1 MDDAISPTD
10 LIEAEALTR
19 VIERAYG
26 YDFHDYAQ
34 TSHVRRLRSAA
45 QQFGCASLSQL
56 QHLLLHEP
64 ASFTRFLSAVNIS
77 VTEFFRDGAAYAAV
91 KAEVIPLLATYG
103 RFKVWHAGCAS
114 GEELYSLA
122 IMLEH
127 AGILARAR
135 LYGTDISPQAL
146 TTARE
151 GLFKREQV
159 ERGEAAYAALGYAD
173 TLGSHFVENFGSALI
188 HKRYR
193 ERALFSDHN
202 LVSDANFGT
211 FELIVCRNVFI
222 YFDQRLQAR
231 VLELFRDALE
241 PGGYLWLGLRET
253 LMAESSQRDFECVD
267 RSHRLFR
274 RRRT

>member
-10 LIEAEALTR
+10 LIEAEALTQ
-19 VIERAYG
+19 VIEKAYG
-26 YDFHDYAQ
+26 YDFREYARI
-34 TSHVRRLRSAA
+34 THVRRLRSVA

-56 QHLLLHEP
+56 QHQLLHDP

-77 VTEFFRDGAAYAAV
+77 VTDFFRDADAYLTL
-91 KAEVIPLLATYG
+91 KQEVIPFLATYG
-103 RFKVWHAGCAS
+103 RIKVWHAGCAS

-127 AGILARAR
+127 AGILGRAR
-135 LYGTDISPQAL
+135 LYGTDISPEAL
-146 TTARE
+146 GKARE

-159 ERGEAAYAALGYAD
+159 QKCEPPYAKLGYPDSLAD
-173 TLGSHFVENFGSALI
+173 HFTENFGSALI
-188 HKRYR
+188 NKRYR

-202 LVSDANFGT
+202 LVSDANFGS

-222 YFDQRLQAR
+222 YFDHQLQIR

-253 LMAESSQRDFECVD
+253 MTAECSIRDFDCVD
-267 RSHRLFR
+267 RNHRLFR

>member
-1 MDDAISPTD
+1 MDDAITPTD

-19 VIERAYG
+19 VIEQAYG
-26 YDFHDYAQ
+26 YDFQEYSQ
-34 TSHVRRLRSAA
+34 GSHVRRLRSVA

-64 ASFTRFLSAVNIS
+64 TSFTRFLSAVNIS
-77 VTEFFRDGAAYAAV
+77 VTDFFRDGPAYETV
-91 KAEVIPLLATYG
+91 KNEVIPFLATYG
-103 RFKVWHAGCAS
+103 RIKVWHAGCAS

-122 IMLEH
+122 IMLEQ
-127 AGILARAR
+127 AGILGRAR
-135 LYGTDISPQAL
+135 LYGTDISPEAL
-146 TTARE
+146 ARARE
-151 GLFKREQV
+151 GLFKREQIK
-159 ERGEAAYAALGYAD
+159 RGEAPYAALGYGDDLAD
-173 TLGSHFVENFGSALI
+173 HFTENFGSALI
-188 HKRYR
+188 DKRYR

-222 YFDQRLQAR
+222 YFEQQLQLR

-253 LMAESSQRDFECVD
+253 MTAESAARDFECID
-267 RSHRLFR
+267 RTHRLFR

>member
-1 MDDAISPTD
+1 MDDTISPTD

-19 VIERAYG
+19 VVEKAYG

-34 TSHVRRLRSAA
+34 VSHVRRLRSVA
-45 QQFGCASLSQL
+45 QQFGCESLSQL
-56 QHLLLHEP
+56 QHLLLHDP
-64 ASFTRFLSAVNIS
+64 TSFTRFLSAVNIS
-77 VTEFFRDGAAYAAV
+77 VTDFFRDGPAYV
-91 KAEVIPLLATYG
+91 TLKAEVIPFLATYG
-103 RFKVWHAGCAS
+103 RLKVWHAGCAS

-127 AGILARAR
+127 AGILGRAR
-135 LYGTDISPQAL
+135 LYGTDISPDAL
-146 TTARE
+146 SKARE
-151 GLFKREQV
+151 GLFKREHVQK
-159 ERGEAAYAALGYAD
+159 GEAAYAALGYGD
-173 TLGSHFVENFGSALI
+173 TLTEHFTENFGSALI
-188 HKRYR
+188 DKRYR

-222 YFDQRLQAR
+222 YFDQQLQLR

-253 LMAESSQRDFECVD
+253 MIAESSARDFECVD
-267 RSHRLFR
+267 RNHRLFR